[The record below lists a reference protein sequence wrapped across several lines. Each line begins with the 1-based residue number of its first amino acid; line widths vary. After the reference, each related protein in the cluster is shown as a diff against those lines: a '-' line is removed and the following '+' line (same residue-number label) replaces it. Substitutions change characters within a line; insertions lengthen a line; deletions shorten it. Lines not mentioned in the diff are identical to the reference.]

1 MVGELLN
8 GELLARVGWLL
19 GGSTWPGCTQHANL
33 LGMCETIFTRC
44 ILTPGSKGHP
54 GPAPSI
60 DSSYNP
66 FSPFSSRIILF
77 REFAFPIFYKNNNRI
92 NDFGPVSHLGIAL
105 AGDQLKSTN
114 PPLRPLFSRKYYFT
128 FVIFYP
134 SEHTRNFS
142 LRASRSVRSPTA
154 SLL

>member
-1 MVGELLN
+1 MVGGLLN

-54 GPAPSI
+54 GSAPSI

-77 REFAFPIFYKNNNRI
+77 REFAFPIF
-92 NDFGPVSHLGIAL
+92 
-105 AGDQLKSTN
+105 
-114 PPLRPLFSRKYYFT
+114 
-128 FVIFYP
+128 
-134 SEHTRNFS
+134 
-142 LRASRSVRSPTA
+142 
-154 SLL
+154 